1 MTWLASLPFGV
12 LVAGWLTFALAVA
25 ALSRVASA
33 SPEAAEHVSLHSML
47 LCMYVRRGSPDAVL
61 VASRALVGVA
71 ARSLAETEDTVT
83 LVQYRALVLLAAR
96 GEMNVGTLAEALA
109 VHQSTATRLCDRL
122 VKRRTRRAQRAAAEP
137 ARGGRVARRARGTR
151 CSGRSRRSGE
161 PRSRRSWS
169 ASPRSERAAITDAF
183 LLFAD
188 AAGEAPD
195 DAWKLGW
202 TT

>member
-1 MTWLASLPFGV
+1 MT
-12 LVAGWLTFALAVA
+12 
-25 ALSRVASA
+25 RCRSA
-33 SPEAAEHVSLHSML
+33 
-47 LCMYVRRGSPDAVL
+47 DAVL

-71 ARSLAETEDTVT
+71 ARSLAETEDAVT

-96 GEMNVGTLAEALA
+96 GAMNVGTLAEALA

-122 VKRRTRRAQRAAAEP
+122 VKRGLVKRSAA
-137 ARGGRVARRARGTR
+137 
-151 CSGRSRRSGE
+151 
-161 PRSRRSWS
+161 PRSRREVVVSLTR
-169 ASPRSERAAITDAF
+169 AGQTLLRSVTTKRRAEIDGILERLTAKQRAAVTDAF

-188 AAGEAPD
+188 AAREAPD

>member
-1 MTWLASLPFGV
+1 M
-12 LVAGWLTFALAVA
+12 AG
-25 ALSRVASA
+25 
-33 SPEAAEHVSLHSML
+33 
-47 LCMYVRRGSPDAVL
+47 RGTPDAVL

-71 ARSLAETEDTVT
+71 ARSLAETEDTIT

-122 VKRRTRRAQRAAAEP
+122 VKRGLVERSAAPQSRREVVVSLTRAGLTLLRSVTTKRRAEIDEILKRLNAKQRAA
-137 ARGGRVARRARGTR
+137 V
-151 CSGRSRRSGE
+151 
-161 PRSRRSWS
+161 
-169 ASPRSERAAITDAF
+169 TDAF

>member
-1 MTWLASLPFGV
+1 MP
-12 LVAGWLTFALAVA
+12 
-25 ALSRVASA
+25 
-33 SPEAAEHVSLHSML
+33 
-47 LCMYVRRGSPDAVL
+47 RRGTTDAVL

-96 GEMNVGTLAEALA
+96 GETNVGALAEALA

-122 VKRRTRRAQRAAAEP
+122 VKRGLVERRSPPQSRREVVVSLTRAGHALLRSVTDKRRGEIDDIMARLPAKQRAAV
-137 ARGGRVARRARGTR
+137 G
-151 CSGRSRRSGE
+151 
-161 PRSRRSWS
+161 
-169 ASPRSERAAITDAF
+169 DAF

>member
-1 MTWLASLPFGV
+1 M
-12 LVAGWLTFALAVA
+12 AGRSST
-25 ALSRVASA
+25 
-33 SPEAAEHVSLHSML
+33 E
-47 LCMYVRRGSPDAVL
+47 AVL

-83 LVQYRALVLLAAR
+83 LVQYRALVLLAVR
-96 GEMNVGTLAEALA
+96 GETNVGALAEALG

-122 VKRRTRRAQRAAAEP
+122 VKRGLVERGSPPESRREVVVSLTRAGHALLQSVTAKRRAEIDAIMARLP
-137 ARGGRVARRARGTR
+137 AKQ
-151 CSGRSRRSGE
+151 
-161 PRSRRSWS
+161 
-169 ASPRSERAAITDAF
+169 RAAITEAL

-188 AAGEAPD
+188 AAREAPD